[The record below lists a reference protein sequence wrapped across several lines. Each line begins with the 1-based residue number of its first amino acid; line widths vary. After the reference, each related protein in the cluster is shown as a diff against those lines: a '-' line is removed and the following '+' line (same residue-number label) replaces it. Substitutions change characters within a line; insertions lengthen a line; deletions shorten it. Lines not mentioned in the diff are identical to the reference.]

1 MIRLADRLR
10 AGNELSSLGN
20 ERKKEKLRR
29 EKSRKEMQFE
39 DINKYPR
46 DDAGARYLGFK
57 VGRP

>member
-10 AGNELSSLGN
+10 AGNELFLGN